1 MRMTLKFTLFGLFGT
16 LVAISLGQG
25 ILGLRSLSTIKT
37 ASQSIA
43 FDTVPS
49 MLTLNQLNVD
59 HGDMRVAHLGYVLA
73 RDATRQEILSGLND
87 TAEQIGKDLQD
98 YQSAITTDA
107 ERAIYQDFVSA
118 DTAYQQVWQRAKAL
132 ADNGKPD
139 DATMLLLGEGKTNY
153 DAAGDLIQKDVNL
166 NVADNSSNLT
176 TANAAV
182 EFSVTAA
189 VVALAVAFAAGV
201 AAIVLSHMRVI
212 APLTRMSAYMNSLRN
227 GDTTREVPGR
237 ERSDEIGEMAAAVEK
252 FRQAL
257 IANSQLQ
264 AETEQARAQAEQDR
278 VAAQQQAEAEAAERL
293 RVATSGL
300 AVGLKRLASGDL
312 AFQLD
317 DAFAADFEALRHDF
331 NSSVQQLAAT
341 LSAIS
346 TATVTIDGGTRE
358 ISQGANDLSTRT
370 EQQAA
375 SLEQTAAALDEI
387 TTNVVNS
394 SNRAEEARAVAN
406 QANTSALRSGEV
418 VARAVNAMSRIE
430 ESSNQISNIIGV
442 IDEIAFQTNLLA
454 LNAGVEA
461 ARAGEAGKGFAVV
474 AQEVREL
481 AQRSATAAKEI
492 KALIRTSNA
501 EVSDGVKLVSETG
514 EVLKT
519 IEIDVATINDHIEAI
534 ATSAREQSVGLSEV
548 NVAINQMDQVT
559 QKNAAMV
566 EETTAASASLAN
578 EAKTLSRLVERF
590 KLSSDQRHDLRTGP
604 AVPPASAVQT
614 RGNRVVAAFGSG
626 YAA

>member
-1 MRMTLKFTLFGLFGT
+1 MRITLKFTLFGLFGT

-37 ASQSIA
+37 ASRSIA
-43 FDTVPS
+43 LDTVPS
-49 MLTLNQLNVD
+49 MLTLSQLNVD
-59 HGDMRVAHLGYVLA
+59 YGDMRVAHLGYVLA
-73 RDATRQEILSGLND
+73 RDTTRQEILSDLSNTTG
-87 TAEQIGKDLQD
+87 QISKDLQD
-98 YQSAITTDA
+98 YQPAITSDA
-107 ERAIYQDFVSA
+107 ERAIYQNFVSA
-118 DTAYQQVWQRAKAL
+118 DAAYQQIWQRAKTL
-132 ADNGKPD
+132 ADTGKPD
-139 DATMLLLGEGKTNY
+139 DAMTLLLGEGRTSY
-153 DAAGDLIQKDVNL
+153 DAAGDLIQKDVDI
-166 NVADNSSNLT
+166 NVADNNNNLT
-176 TANAAV
+176 TADAAV
-182 EFSVTAA
+182 EFSVTSAI
-189 VVALAVAFAAGV
+189 VALAIAFAAGM
-201 AAIVLSHMRVI
+201 AAIILSHLRVI
-212 APLTRMSAYMNSLRN
+212 APLSQMSTYMNTLRG
-227 GDTTREVPGR
+227 GDTAREVPGR
-237 ERSDEIGEMAAAVEK
+237 ERSDEIGEMAVAVEK

-257 IANSQLQ
+257 IANSQLE
-264 AETEQARAQAEQDR
+264 AETEQARAQAEKDR
-278 VAAQQQAEAEAAERL
+278 ITAQQQAEAEAAERL
-293 RVATSGL
+293 RIATSGL
-300 AVGLKRLASGDL
+300 AIGLKRLASGDL

-317 DAFAADFEALRHDF
+317 GAFAADFEALRHDF

-394 SNRAEEARAVAN
+394 SNRAEEARVVAN
-406 QANTSALRSGEV
+406 QANASALRSGEV

-548 NVAINQMDQVT
+548 NVAVNQMDQVT

-566 EETTAASASLAN
+566 EETTAASTSLAN
-578 EAKTLSRLVERF
+578 EAKMLTQLVERF
-590 KLSSDQRHDLRTGP
+590 KLSGDRQDPRREPVAPSS
-604 AVPPASAVQT
+604 SAVQT
-614 RGNRVVAAFGSG
+614 LGNRVAAAFGRG